1 MLTIVN
7 EITKEWRSITKR
19 RTEAHTAGN
28 TLRFAAR
35 RVG

>member
-7 EITKEWRSITKR
+7 EITKEWRSITER
-19 RTEAHTAGN
+19 RTGAHTAGN